1 MQNQNLYLHF
11 NTVPR
16 AISPRSSDLLDSGPQ
31 TGLPLRIICEL
42 QKKKQ
47 RLGLY
52 SSPSESIRTILD
64 VEPFTISEGDADE
77 DHGGKSLLQEKVKIY
92 SLEGQIK
99 DTHTDRICIYRGG
112 AGSTVNRR
120 CPGVKKIKVK
130 KGLIISKAY

>member
-11 NTVPR
+11 NKVPR
-16 AISPRSSDLLDSGPQ
+16 AISPRSSDLLDSGSQ

-77 DHGGKSLLQEKVKIY
+77 NPGGKPLLQDKVKIY

-99 DTHTDRICIYRGG
+99 DTHTDRICIYPGG
-112 AGSTVNRR
+112 GGIQLIEGAQEL
-120 CPGVKKIKVK
+120 KK
-130 KGLIISKAY
+130 